1 MVTQPSVELFVSY
14 HNADKLWVRVV
25 PLRASRHTLTCHV
38 LSVVDANRGSLRE
51 GREIYNDRQ
60 GRVSTAYY
68 RFFQDDEL
76 IFRLPIR
83 NVSWKLI
90 RRVRTSTEEASYE
103 GFDRVRKQL
112 FNHLC
117 QGATA
122 DVAKRMMIRSLPVCL
137 AFGARLLIQ
146 IHDELVF
153 EVPEGRI
160 GWFVRRM
167 RQVLE
172 LPPTPDFRVPI
183 VVEPKVG
190 LRFGELRE
198 VPQRKSQM
206 PPQDLVRVVRRCLA
220 KGQYRQLRRQTG
232 ERLAGCRLSG
242 RDVRNLSKGWCRES
256 CARSVVLQILS
267 TYQ

>member
-1 MVTQPSVELFVSY
+1 MCSVWSM
-14 HNADKLWVRVV
+14 
-25 PLRASRHTLTCHV
+25 PRH
-38 LSVVDANRGSLRE
+38 GSLRE

-68 RFFQDDEL
+68 RFFQDDDL

-153 EVPEGRI
+153 EVPTGRV

-190 LRFGELRE
+190 SRFGELRE
-198 VPQRKSQM
+198 VPQRKSRCRHKTWCGLSEDAS
-206 PPQDLVRVVRRCLA
+206 PRGSTGDCDAKSRSDLLVA
-220 KGQYRQLRRQTG
+220 
-232 ERLAGCRLSG
+232 
-242 RDVRNLSKGWCRES
+242 N
-256 CARSVVLQILS
+256 
-267 TYQ
+267 

>member
-1 MVTQPSVELFVSY
+1 LFLSY
-14 HNADKLWVRVV
+14 HGADKLWVRVV
-25 PLRASRHTLTCHV
+25 PLRANRHTLTCHV
-38 LSVVDANRGSLRE
+38 LRVVDVKRGSPRE

-68 RFFQDDEL
+68 RFFDDDDL
-76 IFRLPIR
+76 VFRLPIR
-83 NVSWKLI
+83 NVAWRII
-90 RRVRTSTEEASYE
+90 RRVRTTTEEAEYE
-103 GFDRVRKQL
+103 GFDRVRRQL

-122 DVAKRMMIRSLPVCL
+122 DVVKRMMIRSLPVCR
-137 AFGARLLIQ
+137 AFGARLLLQ

-153 EVPEGRI
+153 EVPIRNT

-172 LPPTPDFRVPI
+172 TPPTPDFRVPI

-190 LRFGELRE
+190 VRFGELRG
-198 VPQRKSQM
+198 VPDRETRM
-206 PPQDLVRVVRRCLA
+206 PPRDLAVIVRRCLA
-220 KGQYRQLRRQTG
+220 RGQYRRLQRLIA
-232 ERLAGCRLSG
+232 ERLAGCQLNPRRPLL
-242 RDVRNLSKGWCRES
+242 RVSKGTQ
-256 CARSVVLQILS
+256 ARKLIRQILS